1 MSWVG
6 KPVPTF
12 PEHAPGSS
20 QRALK
25 RTLRGSWRVRPGP
38 AWPRYHA
45 ISGAAFTRNGEY
57 SVAEMRLRRREGC
70 PDKRL
75 PLCLAMRWLAAFA
88 QSLQICIKCGSFKFS
103 EKMRLIRIE

>member
-6 KPVPTF
+6 KPVPTL

-25 RTLRGSWRVRPGP
+25 RTLRGSRRVRPGP
-38 AWPRYHA
+38 AWPRYGA
-45 ISGAAFTRNGEY
+45 VSEAAFTRDGEY
-57 SVAEMRLRRREGC
+57 SVAEMQLRRPGGF

-75 PLCLAMRWLAAFA
+75 PWCLPGRWFAALA
-88 QSLQICIKCGSFKFS
+88 QSLQICIKCRSFKFS